1 MEKNFIRVRSTKD
14 IVIFSLL
21 IIAGCVLALIPGAD
35 TLNLGGYCL
44 IVIGVALALFLKS
57 SYKDLDAKELFLK
70 KEFLFPKEMK
80 GSIMSALSSTPNSI
94 ELSKNGESQAL
105 KLELFYSKTSGKAY
119 LQLFEYIPYQYE
131 MCSEIYEYEISKVD
145 KLLL

>member
-1 MEKNFIRVRSTKD
+1 MEKNFIRVRSAKD

-70 KEFLFPKEMK
+70 KVFLFPKEMK

-131 MCSEIYEYEISKVD
+131 ECSEIYEYEISKVD

>member
-1 MEKNFIRVRSTKD
+1 
-14 IVIFSLL
+14 
-21 IIAGCVLALIPGAD
+21 
-35 TLNLGGYCL
+35 
-44 IVIGVALALFLKS
+44 
-57 SYKDLDAKELFLK
+57 
-70 KEFLFPKEMK
+70 MK

-105 KLELFYSKTSGKAY
+105 KLELFYSKKSGKAY

-131 MCSEIYEYEISKVD
+131 VCSEIYEYEISKVD